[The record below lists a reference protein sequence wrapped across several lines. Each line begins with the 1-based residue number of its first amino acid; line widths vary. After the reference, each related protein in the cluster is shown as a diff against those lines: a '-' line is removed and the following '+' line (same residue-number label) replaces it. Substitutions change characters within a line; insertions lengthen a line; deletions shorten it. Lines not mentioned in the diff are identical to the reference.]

1 MNVLIMDTLC
11 SGMYSYSGNQ
21 GKKARGEPRGFL
33 TIKRMLQGSERC
45 GSRTLKNMRN
55 VFNTQYMVCQEKNDT
70 ISNFPPKEV

>member
-33 TIKRMLQGSERC
+33 TIKRMLPRFERC
-45 GSRTLKNMRN
+45 DSRTLKIMGNT
-55 VFNTQYMVCQEKNDT
+55 FNTQYMVCQ
-70 ISNFPPKEV
+70 